1 MLQQVEIGTSQLL
14 EMHVLHSQGAENY
27 SSEVTI
33 PPVQGDTAVLEFEL
47 ITSNRRLE
55 EVLSEQEGHDTYA
68 IDTEFANQ
76 RTYYPRLSLVQI
88 AWVDRVVLIDPFV
101 VDGRLLE
108 SLLEGPAIAIAHS
121 AQNDLEVLDHSLGI
135 RPRQL
140 FDTQIAALL
149 INSEGLSLQHLT
161 STLLGVTLDKAQ
173 QNQDWTRRPLSERA
187 LQYAASDVVY
197 LFELADRLRTSLEER
212 SRLKALEEECES
224 LLNATFAP
232 LEPERAWWR
241 ISGRETIPADARLFA
256 AHLAKVREELAEQLD
271 VPKRKLL
278 RDEHLIALA
287 TSPPRSLGNLKSRLN
302 RTGIED
308 RDIPLFFQAIED
320 ARNGKD
326 AHLIS
331 TERNGEREDLRPII
345 SKLQGVVTE
354 IATREEINQGFLA
367 SRKDLIARLT
377 GEPSKLDAA
386 WRKPLV
392 TDAIDAIILQW
403 REGHS
408 EESATGL
415 HKPEGDSSL

>member
-1 MLQQVEIGTSQLL
+1 VTETPEAQPAEPL
-14 EMHVLHSQGAENY
+14 E
-27 SSEVTI
+27 
-33 PPVQGDTAVLEFEL
+33 LEL
-47 ITSNRRLE
+47 VTSNRRLE
-55 EVLSEQEGHDTYA
+55 EVLTEQGGHEAYA

-88 AWVDRVVLIDPFV
+88 AWPDRVVLIDPFV
-101 VDGRLLE
+101 VDCRLLE
-108 SLLEGPAIAIAHS
+108 PLLDSDAVAIAHS

-135 RPRQL
+135 RPRRL

-149 INSEGLSLQHLT
+149 LNSEGLSLQHLT
-161 STLLGVTLDKAQ
+161 STVLGVTLDKAQ

-197 LFELADRLRTSLEER
+197 LFDLADHLRARLEEL
-212 SRLKALEEECES
+212 SRLEAFEEECAS
-224 LLNATFAP
+224 LLEVSFAP

-241 ISGRETIPADARLFA
+241 ISGRETIPPAARLFA

-271 VPKRKLL
+271 VPKRRLL
-278 RDEHLIALA
+278 RDEHLIVLA
-287 TSPPRSLGNLKSRLN
+287 TNPPRSLGNLKSRLN

-308 RDIPLFFQAIED
+308 RDIPLFFQALED
-320 ARNGKD
+320 ARNGVD

-331 TERNGEREDLRPII
+331 TERSGEREDLRPII

-377 GEPSKLDAA
+377 GEPSKLDAKWRQPIVTEPIDATITA
-386 WRKPLV
+386 WRQDPTAAL
-392 TDAIDAIILQW
+392 
-403 REGHS
+403 G
-408 EESATGL
+408 ATP
-415 HKPEGDSSL
+415 PEPSPET